1 MRLTMWERVHVGGR
15 YSLDRLSRLDPL
27 DRRVYDMA
35 VSRAPLAQIAVQL
48 GVTVSQAEERI
59 ERVCARLGVPD
70 RAALRE
76 WAGVLLLWHY
86 QVVSARHGP
95 TLLFFRG
102 DSSHYPAQPA

>member
-1 MRLTMWERVHVGGR
+1 MGGR

-76 WAGVLLLWHY
+76 WAANGTEDEEKEPE
-86 QVVSARHGP
+86 AA
-95 TLLFFRG
+95 
-102 DSSHYPAQPA
+102 AQPAPPPPSTEKLFL